1 MRKQSNWPVL
11 LSLFFLC
18 NVLPASCK
26 KGPFDE
32 RVRSI
37 MQDYDCYGVSLVL
50 VKDNRISFSK
60 TYGYN
65 PDYSDSTLRKPIRND
80 DISWI
85 ASISKTFITT
95 AIMQLQERGLL
106 SVDDDVNKYLE
117 FPVRNPNYPDKPI
130 TIRMLMYH
138 TSSLNGKKDCWNFD
152 QLQPQLNKNY
162 KSYYMDYAP
171 GDDFSY
177 CNLGYNLLAAII
189 EKVSGKRFDEY
200 LDANIMKPL
209 NLYGGYDIT
218 KLDSTRFIRTMRYSQ
233 KSKKFRKVKV
243 TYKYN
248 KERVDNYVLG
258 YSVPCFWPPGGMKIS
273 ATDLARFMLMHMN
286 YGQYGDGARIIS
298 EDSERKMREYIP
310 YGLHKYGMALAHY
323 TNIIWGV
330 ELVGMTGGSRG
341 IHSVMFFHPEKK
353 YGFVVICNGC
363 TSKSMNGI
371 QMNREIVRAMY
382 DCFINK

>member
-1 MRKQSNWPVL
+1 MRRINNLKVVL
-11 LSLFFLC
+11 ALFLLC
-18 NVLPASCK
+18 YVLPGCCK

-32 RVRSI
+32 RVKSI
-37 MQDYDCYGVSLVL
+37 MQDYNCYGVSVVL
-50 VKDNRISFSK
+50 VKDNKISFSK
-60 TYGYN
+60 TFGYN

-85 ASISKTFITT
+85 ASISKTFLTT

-106 SVDDDVNKYLE
+106 SVDDDVNKYLD
-117 FPVRNPNYPDKPI
+117 FPVRNPNFPDKPI

-138 TSSLNGKKDCWNFD
+138 TSSLNGKKLCENLD

-162 KSYYMDYAP
+162 KSYYKDYAP

-177 CNLGYNLLAAII
+177 CNIGYNLLAAII
-189 EKVSGKRFDEY
+189 EKVSGKRFDVY
-200 LDANIMKPL
+200 LDENIMKPL

-218 KLDSTRFIRTMRYSQ
+218 KLDSTKFIKTMRYSQ
-233 KSKKFRKVKV
+233 KSKKFSKVKN
-243 TYKYN
+243 TYDYN
-248 KERVDNYVLG
+248 REKVDNYVLG

-286 YGQYGDGARIIS
+286 YGQYGDGVRIIS
-298 EDSERKMREYIP
+298 EDSERKMREYVP
-310 YGLHKYGMALAHY
+310 YGKHKYGMALAHY
-323 TNIIWGV
+323 TNIIKGV
-330 ELVGMTGGSRG
+330 KLIGMTGGSRG

-363 TSKSMNGI
+363 TSKSTNGI